1 MQSLL
6 RTSILL
12 LLCGMVTLAGSASTI
27 ASPTIPA
34 SLQQRTDTGEG
45 DGLHAGNRK
54 KRRKA
59 GRTQPQRTYTRRGNP
74 DVTRRVATE
83 LLIERLPELAAL
95 INLDTSPSDESD
107 STSSTDAVEDS
118 EDVTASIPT
127 AEGMRGT
134 TGDGAYEDREMLDDE
149 DPDRLTVE
157 DEEYLEMSDD
167 EMTIDAFY
175 EDFTE
180 YMRGLHGEL
189 HVTDNGI
196 DMIVAMES
204 LMNWL
209 GTRYLFGGTSQSGI
223 DCSAFTRTMYRECG
237 VQLPRTAAMQW
248 DAGGES
254 IERED
259 LQFGDLIFFHTRK
272 AVYVSHVGIYL
283 GNDMFCHASSRNG
296 VTVSSLESNYYSTH
310 YIGARRFDFTDT
322 EESTEAQTAEISSP
336 AESDSVTADVLPAL
350 ARSEG

>member
-12 LLCGMVTLAGSASTI
+12 LLCGALTLAGGAPTI
-27 ASPTIPA
+27 ASPAIPA
-34 SLQQRTDTGEG
+34 SMQQGADIGEG
-45 DGLHAGNRK
+45 KVLHAGNRK
-54 KRRKA
+54 KKKARRQ
-59 GRTQPQRTYTRRGNP
+59 QPQRTYTRRGNP

-95 INLDTSPSDESD
+95 IDLGTTPSDDAD
-107 STSSTDAVEDS
+107 STSSTDALVDS
-118 EDVTASIPT
+118 EDATASIPT
-127 AEGMRGT
+127 AEGVRGT
-134 TGDGAYEDREMLDDE
+134 TGGGAYEDREMLDEE
-149 DPDRLTVE
+149 DPDQLSVE
-157 DEEYLEMSDD
+157 DDEYLEMSDED
-167 EMTIDAFY
+167 MTIDAFY
-175 EDFTE
+175 RDFTE

-248 DAGGES
+248 EAGGES
-254 IERED
+254 VARED

-310 YIGARRFDFTDT
+310 YIGARRFDFT
-322 EESTEAQTAEISSP
+322 ESDEPTEAQTAEISDPSE
-336 AESDSVTADVLPAL
+336 ADSATADLPSAL